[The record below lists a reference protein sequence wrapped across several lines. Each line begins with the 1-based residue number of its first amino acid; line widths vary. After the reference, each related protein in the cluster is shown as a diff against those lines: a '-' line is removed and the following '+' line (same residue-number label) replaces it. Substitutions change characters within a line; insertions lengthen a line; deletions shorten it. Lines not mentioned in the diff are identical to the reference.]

1 MKRPNNYLNQTKESS
16 KRDIPSD
23 TKGKTASRKT
33 FIANNISYQEDYID
47 YKYSDNCFL
56 REINASGK
64 ESLSISSSMSNKTE
78 PVTFRPYNNPIAQK
92 INYKIIGD
100 LKKNI
105 IPNPSSKSIN
115 YVIGSRTPDKT
126 KRIPKNINNKE
137 INIQKEKNNEN
148 KKQNKGIK
156 GTTINK
162 KKYSKEKKNNISRI
176 PSENKISNNNIN
188 NTSSKVSNN
197 MKNINNISL
206 RGNDS
211 GNNTII
217 SPGDYDLLF
226 SEIKQT
232 SDNIKNLAQAI
243 SAMSS
248 TVKKHIKSQE
258 KRDKK
263 IDDFIDSQAKMH
275 SYFKRNYEAM
285 KKFLS
290 TNEIIIES
298 ENESEE
304 IIENKEVVPFSPK
317 KRKS

>member
-1 MKRPNNYLNQTKESS
+1 
-16 KRDIPSD
+16 
-23 TKGKTASRKT
+23 
-33 FIANNISYQEDYID
+33 
-47 YKYSDNCFL
+47 
-56 REINASGK
+56 
-64 ESLSISSSMSNKTE
+64 
-78 PVTFRPYNNPIAQK
+78 
-92 INYKIIGD
+92 
-100 LKKNI
+100 
-105 IPNPSSKSIN
+105 
-115 YVIGSRTPDKT
+115 
-126 KRIPKNINNKE
+126 
-137 INIQKEKNNEN
+137 
-148 KKQNKGIK
+148 
-156 GTTINK
+156 
-162 KKYSKEKKNNISRI
+162 
-176 PSENKISNNNIN
+176 
-188 NTSSKVSNN
+188 

-226 SEIKQT
+226 SKIKKT
-232 SDNIKNLAQAI
+232 SDNIKNLTQAI
-243 SAMSS
+243 SALSS
-248 TVKKHIKSQE
+248 TVKKNIKSQE

>member
-1 MKRPNNYLNQTKESS
+1 
-16 KRDIPSD
+16 
-23 TKGKTASRKT
+23 
-33 FIANNISYQEDYID
+33 
-47 YKYSDNCFL
+47 
-56 REINASGK
+56 
-64 ESLSISSSMSNKTE
+64 
-78 PVTFRPYNNPIAQK
+78 
-92 INYKIIGD
+92 
-100 LKKNI
+100 
-105 IPNPSSKSIN
+105 
-115 YVIGSRTPDKT
+115 
-126 KRIPKNINNKE
+126 
-137 INIQKEKNNEN
+137 
-148 KKQNKGIK
+148 
-156 GTTINK
+156 
-162 KKYSKEKKNNISRI
+162 
-176 PSENKISNNNIN
+176 
-188 NTSSKVSNN
+188 

-226 SEIKQT
+226 SKIKQT
-232 SDNIKNLAQAI
+232 SDNIKNLTQAI
-243 SAMSS
+243 SALSS
-248 TVKKHIKSQE
+248 TVKEHLKSQE

>member
-1 MKRPNNYLNQTKESS
+1 MKRPYNFLNQTKESS
-16 KRDIPSD
+16 NKEMPSN
-23 TKGKTASRKT
+23 TKGKPASKKT
-33 FIANNISYQEDYID
+33 FIANKISYQEDYID

-100 LKKNI
+100 LKNNI
-105 IPNPSSKSIN
+105 IPNKSDKIIN
-115 YVIGSRTPDKT
+115 YSYDNRTKDKI
-126 KRIPKNINNKE
+126 KRVPNKINNNKE
-137 INIQKEKNNEN
+137 INIQKEKINEN

-217 SPGDYDLLF
+217 SPGDYDF
-226 SEIKQT
+226 CSEFN
-232 SDNIKNLAQAI
+232 S
-243 SAMSS
+243 
-248 TVKKHIKSQE
+248 KKAH
-258 KRDKK
+258 
-263 IDDFIDSQAKMH
+263 
-275 SYFKRNYEAM
+275 
-285 KKFLS
+285 
-290 TNEIIIES
+290 
-298 ENESEE
+298 
-304 IIENKEVVPFSPK
+304 
-317 KRKS
+317 